1 MMRLT
6 NFSAI
11 TRVARN
17 VAHIGIVA
25 SAFTVGKGLF
35 ANEKPNVIVILAD
48 DLGYSDIGCYGG
60 EIQTP
65 NLDRLAKNGIRF
77 TQFYNTARCWPT
89 RGSLL
94 TGYYAQQ
101 IHRDALEKNSPGQGK
116 RPAWALLLPQR
127 LKSLG
132 YRSYVSGKWHLDG
145 EPTKQGFDRSYI
157 LDDHDRFF
165 GPRNHR
171 LDGQALPVPEL
182 SDNYYA
188 ATEIANRAI
197 EFLSEHESKHGDQPF
212 FAYVA
217 FTSPHFPLQA
227 RAEDIAKY
235 KNIYQAGW
243 DSIRKSRSTKQGTLG
258 LISTEPG
265 PLESAIGPPY
275 QFENVQKQL
284 GKVDTFQEVAWDSLD
299 DAHQAFQVQKMA
311 IHAAMVDR
319 MDQEIGRIVDQLSA
333 MKCLDNT
340 ILFFLSDNGAS
351 AEIMIR
357 GDGHDPNAVPGSAS
371 TFLCLGPGW
380 SRAANTPFRR
390 HKTWVHEGGIST
402 PLIVH
407 WPAGKLRG
415 GDFRSQSGHV
425 IDMAPTI
432 VEMCGGIWNP
442 TTPDAPGPSGKSLFS
457 AIVGDEKI
465 GPRDLW
471 WLHEGNRAIRRDDWK
486 LVASRDQSWELYD
499 LAIDR
504 AETTD
509 VASQYPDRV
518 KELADA
524 WQSMFDKIK
533 ADAAFP

>member
-1 MMRLT
+1 MYT
-6 NFSAI
+6 AG
-11 TRVARN
+11 
-17 VAHIGIVA
+17 IGI
-25 SAFTVGKGLF
+25 F

-48 DLGYSDIGCYGG
+48 DLGFSDIGCYGG

-94 TGYYAQQ
+94 TGFYAQQ
-101 IHRDALEKNSPGQGK
+101 IRRDALEKNTPGQGK
-116 RPAWALLLPQR
+116 RPAWAPLLPQR

-171 LDGQALPVPEL
+171 LDGQALPVPGL

-188 ATEIANRAI
+188 TTEIANRAI

-217 FTSPHFPLQA
+217 FTSPHFPLHA

-243 DSIRKSRSTKQGTLG
+243 DSIRKSRSSKQRTMG
-258 LISTEPG
+258 LMSTAPG

-275 QFENVQKQL
+275 QFENVQEQL
-284 GKVDTFQEVAWDSLD
+284 AQVDTLQEVAWDSLD
-299 DAHQAFQVQKMA
+299 DAHQAFLVHKMA

-415 GDFRSQSGHV
+415 GDLRSQTGHV

-432 VEMCGGIWNP
+432 VEMCGGVWNP
-442 TTPDAPGPSGKSLFS
+442 TTPAAPGQSGKSLFS

-471 WLHEGNRAIRRDDWK
+471 WLHEGNRAIRRGDWK
-486 LVASRDQSWELYD
+486 LVASRDQAWELYD
-499 LAIDR
+499 LASDR

-509 VASQYPDRV
+509 VASKYPDRV
-518 KELADA
+518 QKLAEA

-533 ADAAFP
+533 ADAALP